1 MPTTL
6 QMFDQILTTVAEQPS
21 AAPRRQ
27 RLRPG
32 AAARAAALVAALL
45 LAGPEAAGAVDSAAP
60 PVTISFAEGSP
71 EIPDSAK
78 PLLDEMAGRL
88 AADQAMRVQ
97 LLAYAR
103 DKPDDASQARRLS
116 LSRALAVRAYLIARG
131 LAGTRMD
138 VRALGGAAPGA
149 PADRVDIVPHP

>member
-1 MPTTL
+1 
-6 QMFDQILTTVAEQPS
+6 MFDRISATVAEQPS
-21 AAPRRQ
+21 AAPRR
-27 RLRPG
+27 RCLRPG
-32 AAARAAALVAALL
+32 AAARAAAVVAALL
-45 LAGPEAAGAVDSAAP
+45 LAGPEAAGAVDSPP

-78 PLLDEMAGRL
+78 SMLDEMAGRL

-103 DKPDDASQARRLS
+103 DKPDDASRARRLS